1 MAPSAGAAAGAGT
14 GAEGGRERLRLLGTV
29 LAVLLA
35 AGVAGFLAGAVSG
48 AESVDVPRGLFVA
61 GSAVLL
67 AAGGA
72 GGAWQWNRRRAARF
86 GISASSC
93 LRVGRG
99 LQRGEVP
106 SDPAERVAAV
116 DMVKRMR
123 RGPISPS
130 RRGAPWLLG
139 GGALLWGVAGVIF
152 VVDGAYGWALCD
164 FAMMGLLLFH
174 LASLRRRGRRLEAA
188 ARALGI

>member
-1 MAPSAGAAAGAGT
+1 MRVP
-14 GAEGGRERLRLLGTV
+14 GTV
-29 LAVLLA
+29 FAVLLA
-35 AGVAGFLAGAVSG
+35 AVVAGFLAGAAFG
-48 AESVDVPRGLFVA
+48 AESVDAPRGLFVA
-61 GSAVLL
+61 GSAALL
-67 AAGGA
+67 AAGAA

-86 GISASSC
+86 GISASRC

-123 RGPISPS
+123 RGPASPS
-130 RRGAPWLLG
+130 HRGAPWLLG
-139 GGALLWGVAGVIF
+139 GGALLWGAAGVIF